1 MKARIKETDEIV
13 NVIDLF
19 DDGTAKIG
27 SNEFVKISTLDII
40 DPEQLIR
47 YEIAKEALNG
57 IIAHNPRMIAGNA
70 INENV
75 CLALQYADEFI
86 KQWK

>member
-40 DPEQLIR
+40 DPE
-47 YEIAKEALNG
+47 
-57 IIAHNPRMIAGNA
+57 
-70 INENV
+70 
-75 CLALQYADEFI
+75 
-86 KQWK
+86 